1 MTTRLM
7 MVAVLCAGALMITA
21 AGTPMAAD
29 DAEKAN
35 YEKTLAAAKAA
46 QKKAASVNGEWRDV
60 GSFIKDGEKAAESGD
75 YKTALKMVKRA
86 RVQSELGYEQA
97 MEQKNAKLEDYIK

>member
-7 MVAVLCAGALMITA
+7 VAALCAGALMIPA
-21 AGTPMAAD
+21 AGTAMAAD
-29 DAEKAN
+29 DAEKAS
-35 YEKTLAAAKAA
+35 YETTLAAAKAA

-60 GSFIKDGEKAAESGD
+60 GSFIKDAEKAAESGD
-75 YKTALKMVKRA
+75 YKTGLKMAKRA